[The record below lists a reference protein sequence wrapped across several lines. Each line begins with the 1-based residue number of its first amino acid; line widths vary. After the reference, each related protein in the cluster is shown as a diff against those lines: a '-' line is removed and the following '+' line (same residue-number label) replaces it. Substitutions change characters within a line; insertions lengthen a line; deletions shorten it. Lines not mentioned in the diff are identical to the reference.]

1 MNVSKTKN
9 KVLVNG
15 VKYHSVCEAFLKLE
29 LPLAKHQLFRKKLKI
44 EKKATYAGYEFEV
57 VE

>member
-1 MNVSKTKN
+1 MKTKN

-15 VKYHSVCEAFLKLE
+15 VKYHSVCAAFLALK
-29 LPLAKHQLFRKKLKI
+29 LPLARHQLFRKKLKI
-44 EKKATYAGYEFEV
+44 EKKASYDGYEFEI